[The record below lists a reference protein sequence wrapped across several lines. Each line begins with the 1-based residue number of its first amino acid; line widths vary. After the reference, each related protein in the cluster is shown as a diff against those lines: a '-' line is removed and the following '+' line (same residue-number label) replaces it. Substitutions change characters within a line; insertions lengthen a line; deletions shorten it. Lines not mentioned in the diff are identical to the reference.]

1 MNKLELQEQRLA
13 LQEEL
18 TNLIGQAE
26 SRALEETEN
35 SRLAE
40 IRSEIDNIDEE
51 IRKIDEQN
59 KEIAKENNKPKETRK
74 MAKTKL
80 TDLINAVVEGR
91 AFDADVQAEMA
102 EARAEFAK
110 SGISPKGQILL
121 RSISASTDASGGY
134 DVAKELQPLEVAVR
148 NNLVASKMGAD
159 WLGGLRGDV
168 SIPRYSGSEVKWK
181 GETASA
187 DDGAGTFDEIVLTPH
202 RLTAVIDIS
211 KQMLLQ
217 ASDDIEGI
225 IINDLGKAIA
235 EKLDSTI
242 FSASSGDT
250 NTPAGIFSTSATT
263 TGSTDISAVTYD
275 NVLALEE
282 KVELANGSDYM
293 FVVNPKVKFA
303 FKGVQMASGLQMVV
317 DGNELDGYKY
327 ISSNS
332 VVEKGIAC
340 LDPKML
346 VIGQWGPAADI
357 TVDPYS
363 KAADGLVRLVVNAY
377 YDAKLRGDMI
387 ATEIFG

>member
-26 SRALEETEN
+26 SRALEENEN

-40 IRSEIDNIDEE
+40 IRSEIDNIDEQ
-51 IRKIDEQN
+51 IRSIDAEN
-59 KEIAKENNKPKETRK
+59 ENIAKNNKPKETRK
-74 MAKTKL
+74 MAKTRL
-80 TDLINAVVEGR
+80 IDLINAVVEGR

-121 RSISASTDASGGY
+121 RSISATTDASGGY

-168 SIPRYSGSEVKWK
+168 SIPKYSGSEVKWK
-181 GETASA
+181 GEVASA
-187 DDGAGTFDEIVLTPH
+187 DDGAGTFSEIVLTPH

-250 NTPAGIFSTSATT
+250 NTPAGIFSTTATT

-363 KAADGLVRLVVNAY
+363 KAADGQVRLVVNAY